1 MRLARPLAG
10 LISCGALVAL
20 SAGTSQAA
28 TPSTKLRSVSSP
40 PATTLA
46 PGAGLTVS
54 GRLTNRTRRN
64 TKARVTLTLQS
75 RKRGVRAISIG
86 GKSSSRIKAGRTARF
101 RLSVKLPAG
110 LAGGSYYL
118 RACARILAKPVRARE
133 RSGEATPD
141 LRTTHSQVFGDGDLA
156 VPVAK
161 MGGCDRFV
169 AVLLQQA
176 REGRPRCGSYKSVL
190 VE

>member
-1 MRLARPLAG
+1 MSLRLARPLAG
-10 LISCGALVAL
+10 LITCGALVAL
-20 SAGTSQAA
+20 PAGASQAA
-28 TPSTKLRSVSSP
+28 TPSTKLQSLSSP
-40 PATTLA
+40 PTTTLA

-64 TKARVTLTLQS
+64 AKARVTLTLQS

-118 RACARILAKPVRARE
+118 RACARIAPGKADCRFAKRKLKVAAKPTTQTPATQPTPRA
-133 RSGEATPD
+133 
-141 LRTTHSQVFGDGDLA
+141 H
-156 VPVAK
+156 VPADVPAP
-161 MGGCDRFV
+161 GPAHAAARRH
-169 AVLLQQA
+169 AQA
-176 REGRPRCGSYKSVL
+176 
-190 VE
+190 